1 MIEFIISFLGGIQE
15 DDLRKIQREL
25 GVIDKLETKRKSVWK
40 TAIKTN
46 VEREILNAIKQA
58 YTTEGLDT
66 IKETF
71 APSEGK
77 KSKYQSA
84 IENGLAPVGS
94 AILKDDY
101 FQIQNVIRNFD
112 HSYGNR
118 DEIIEAGVTIASEI
132 LFLDADQVTNK
143 LVSENSTVIVL
154 GFFEIPA
161 IYEYYLNILFPF

>member
-40 TAIKTN
+40 TAIKTH
-46 VEREILNAIKQA
+46 VESEILNAIKQA
-58 YTTEGLDT
+58 YSTEGLDT
-66 IKETF
+66 IKESF

-101 FQIQNVIRNFD
+101 SQIQNAIRNFD
-112 HSYGNR
+112 HSYGSR
-118 DEIIEAGVTIASEI
+118 DEILEAGVTIASEI
-132 LFLDADQVTNK
+132 LFLDADQVANK
-143 LVSENSTVIVL
+143 IVSENSTVIV
-154 GFFEIPA
+154 FEIPA
-161 IYEYYLNILFPF
+161 IYGYCISILILF

>member
-1 MIEFIISFLGGIQE
+1 M
-15 DDLRKIQREL
+15 
-25 GVIDKLETKRKSVWK
+25 WK

-46 VEREILNAIKQA
+46 VESEILNAIKQA

-66 IKETF
+66 IKESF

-101 FQIQNVIRNFD
+101 SQIQNVIRNFD
-112 HSYGNR
+112 HSYGSR

-132 LFLDADQVTNK
+132 LFLDADQVAYK
-143 LVSENSTVIVL
+143 IVSKNSTVIV
-154 GFFEIPA
+154 I
-161 IYEYYLNILFPF
+161 